1 MILLSMYGGP
11 SMSQPNRIGS
21 TLGAAVLVAA
31 LLATNAVAPADVQ
44 AQESPYRLVEGWAQL
59 PNGVDAWG
67 QTIGVE
73 LDDEGNLWVV
83 HRCFSTSCDDGRE
96 DVAPVL
102 KYDSSGRLVDSW
114 GEGMFIW
121 PHGFFLDDDG
131 NIWVTDARGGDGK
144 GHQVMKFSQDGTL
157 LMTIGTA
164 GVAGE
169 GENTFD
175 GPADVA
181 VAPNGDVFVVD
192 GHGNNRV
199 VKFSKDGEFIMSWGG
214 AGTGPGQFNEPHC
227 LAFDSRGR
235 LFVGDRVNERIQVF
249 DQNGRYLAEW
259 PGIMASG
266 MDITPD
272 DVLYVADYQ
281 LRLGIVIANA
291 SDFSEIGFIEN
302 AMPEGVTVDRMGNVY
317 AGEVLP
323 RNLKKFVR
331 D

>member
-1 MILLSMYGGP
+1 MERVGLVP
-11 SMSQPNRIGS
+11 VV
-21 TLGAAVLVAA
+21 ALVAA
-31 LLATNAVAPADVQ
+31 LVGTATVAPASAVAHQ
-44 AQESPYRLVEGWAQL
+44 FPYRLVEGWAQL
-59 PNGVDAWG
+59 PNGVEAWG
-67 QTIGVE
+67 QTIGVD
-73 LDDEGNLWVV
+73 LDSEGNLWVF
-83 HRCFSTSCDDGRE
+83 HRCFAENCNGGRE

-102 KYDSSGRLVDSW
+102 KYDPSGRLLDSW
-114 GEGMFIW
+114 GEGLFNW
-121 PHGFFLDDDG
+121 PHGFFIDADD
-131 NIWVTDARGGDGK
+131 NLWMSDARGVGGK
-144 GHQVMKFSQDGTL
+144 GHQVMKFTPDGTL
-157 LMTIGTA
+157 LMTLGTA
-164 GVAGE
+164 GVAGD

-181 VAPNGDVFVVD
+181 VAPNGDIFVVD

-199 VKFSKDGEFIMSWGG
+199 VKFNTSGEFIMSWGE
-214 AGTGPGQFNEPHC
+214 AGTGPGQFNEPHS

-249 DQNGRYLAEW
+249 DQNGRFLAEW
-259 PGIMASG
+259 TGIMASG
-266 MDITPD
+266 MDITED
-272 DVLYVADYQ
+272 DVIYVADYQ

>member
-1 MILLSMYGGP
+1 
-11 SMSQPNRIGS
+11 MSHMDRTG
-21 TLGAAVLVAA
+21 LAFVAA
-31 LLATNAVAPADVQ
+31 LVATASIAPADGQ
-44 AQESPYRLVEGWAQL
+44 AQGTQGQEAPYRLVEGWAQL

-73 LDDEGNLWVV
+73 IDGEGNLWVF
-83 HRCFSTSCDDGRE
+83 HRCFSTSCVAGRE
-96 DVAPVL
+96 NVAPVL
-102 KYDSSGRLVDSW
+102 KYDPSGRLLESW

-131 NIWVTDARGGDGK
+131 NIWTTDARGADGM
-144 GHQVMKFSQDGTL
+144 GHQVMKFTQDGTL
-157 LMTIGTA
+157 LMTLGTA
-164 GVAGE
+164 GVAGA
-169 GENTFD
+169 GHDTFD

-181 VAPNGDVFVVD
+181 VAPNGDIFVVD

-199 VKFSKDGEFIMSWGG
+199 VKFSKDGEFLMEWGG

-227 LAFDSRGR
+227 LAFDSQGR

-266 MDITPD
+266 MDITAD

-281 LRLGIVIANA
+281 LRMGIVIANA
-291 SDFSEIGFIEN
+291 SDFTEIGFIEN
-302 AMPEGVTVDRMGNVY
+302 AMPEGVTVDPMGVVY